1 MIYSVNK
8 DLFFKTIGNELMIYN
23 KNDKKTYILNETSR
37 EIFEKADG
45 KDLLKILEEI
55 TTIYSDG
62 NVKDDVKQMLD
73 TFVEHGFL
81 FIKGD

>member
-1 MIYSVNK
+1 MRLVEK
-8 DLFFKTIGNELMIYN
+8 FL
-23 KNDKKTYILNETSR
+23 
-37 EIFEKADG
+37 KADG